1 MPLASSKTLSNAS
14 MAVFGIWKASV
25 PTLVSVSMLPASSN
39 LAWSASLA
47 LAEASASVSL
57 ERYCSWMLVIPVQ
70 FASVVFKPT
79 VSLPSSTMTSSIVG
93 FVNKAVLLSIFASLS
108 LAVKLVFPL
117 TVVKAYAETL

>member
-1 MPLASSKTLSNAS
+1 